1 MSMTADN
8 EMAQSIGGIAD
19 PLSSEPPVSRETL
32 VEIFDDI
39 REHPRYDHELNG
51 CLNCGICTAT
61 CPSAHYY
68 DYSPREIVQL
78 LWTENLEGIYDAMQE
93 KIWACAQCYTC
104 AARCPFENSPGGL
117 VMVMREVAIK
127 HGMESAK
134 EVLRPF
140 SRVMLKVVS
149 TGNQLAPN
157 MITPDHF
164 PDWGPNISKV
174 DAPLN
179 ILRKAIPLPTLHT
192 LDTAWV
198 VNLKTSI
205 ELYTIWEETG
215 VLDQLETMD
224 ENLFDV
230 IVDIMD
236 EKREDYQDWL
246 DEQEDE
252 DEVDD

>member
-1 MSMTADN
+1 MATSLQQTRTA
-8 EMAQSIGGIAD
+8 AGKLAD
-19 PLSSEPPVSRETL
+19 PIGPDAPLDREAL
-32 VEIFDDI
+32 EEIFDDI
-39 REHPRYDHELNG
+39 QAHPRYDSELNG

-78 LWTENLEGIYDAMQE
+78 LWTENVEGIYDAMQE

-104 AARCPFENSPGGL
+104 AARCPFGNSPGGL

-140 SRVMLKVVS
+140 SRVMLKVVT

-157 MITPDHF
+157 MITPEHF

-174 DAPLN
+174 EAPLN
-179 ILRKAIPLPTLHT
+179 ILRKAIPMPTLHT
-192 LDTAWV
+192 SETAWA
-198 VNLKTSI
+198 VNLKTSV

-236 EKREDYQDWL
+236 EKREDYDDWL
-246 DEQEDE
+246 EDQDDDDDDE
-252 DEVDD
+252 D